1 MKHSLLRK
9 TLAVA
14 SVLWLGSASTAYA
27 QEPIQLELGNWLAS
41 TAAISVG
48 AMEPWKKLVEEKT
61 NGRVKVN
68 VYHGGVLGSSRA
80 VLDDVKGG
88 VYHVGMAIPAY
99 YYDTAYFK
107 LLVGELPFAFS
118 GAAMGSK
125 VMAEYVK
132 KNGKDVFDKLGVKDV
147 GVAVSDP
154 YVILS
159 TKPIRKLE
167 DLKGE
172 RMRVAGKAW
181 VPIVNDWGAV
191 ATPMQP
197 ENAYTALERGT
208 LGVMQYSP
216 SGAAGWKYFE
226 VAPYV
231 TTINSPTVVVSL
243 IMNKAFYEK
252 LPADLKKMFDEE
264 LNPAFQQLIAQT
276 YERGAPEALKK
287 MDEYFKA
294 KGKGEVITLTPDEK
308 AKFVASTKPAW
319 DAWVAEA
326 DKRKLNGQSAMVDF
340 KEILKQN
347 GIPAH
352 F

>member
-1 MKHSLLRK
+1 MKYKFLK
-9 TLAVA
+9 NTLVVA
-14 SVLWLGSASTAYA
+14 STLWLGSASTAYA
-27 QEPIQLELGNWLAS
+27 QKPIQLELGNWLAS
-41 TAAISVG
+41 TAAVSVG

-61 NGRVKVN
+61 DGRVKVN
-68 VYHGGVLGSSRA
+68 LYHGGVLGSSRS
-80 VLDDVKGG
+80 VLEDVRGG

-118 GAAMGSK
+118 GAAIGSK
-125 VMAEYVK
+125 VMAEFAAK
-132 KNGKDVFDKLGVKDV
+132 DGQDVFETLGVKNV

-159 TKPIRKLE
+159 TKPIHKLE

-181 VPIVNDWGAV
+181 VPIVNGWGAV
-191 ATPMQP
+191 ATPIQP

-216 SGAAGWKYFE
+216 AGAAGWKLFE

-231 TTINSPTVVVSL
+231 TTINSPTVVVNL
-243 IMNKAFYEK
+243 IMNKGFYEK
-252 LPADLKKMFDEE
+252 LPDDLKKLFDEE

-276 YERGAPEALKK
+276 YETGAPAALKK
-287 MDEYFKA
+287 MAEHFKE
-294 KGKGEVITLTPDEK
+294 KGKGEVYELSPEER
-308 AKFVASTKPAW
+308 AKFVSSTKVAW
-319 DAWVAEA
+319 DAWVEEA
-326 DKRKLNGQSAMVDF
+326 DKRNMDGEKTMADF
-340 KEILKQN
+340 KAILEKN
-347 GIPAH
+347 GIPAQ

>member
-1 MKHSLLRK
+1 MSKFIQK
-9 TLAVA
+9 TLTVA
-14 SVLWLGSASTAYA
+14 SALWLSAASTAYA
-27 QEPIQLELGNWLAS
+27 QEPIQLEFGNWLAS
-41 TAAISVG
+41 TGAFAVG
-48 AMEPWKKLVEEKT
+48 AAEPWKKLVEEKT

-68 VYHGGVLGSSRA
+68 LYHGGILGSSRST
-80 VLDDVKGG
+80 LDDVRGG
-88 VYHVGMAIPAY
+88 VYHVGISIPAY

-118 GAAMGSK
+118 RAADGSK
-125 VMAEYVK
+125 VMAEFAEKY
-132 KNGKDVFDKLGVKDV
+132 GKDVFDKLGVKNM
-147 GVAVSDP
+147 GVLVTDP

-181 VPIVNDWGAV
+181 VPIVKGWGAIP
-191 ATPMQP
+191 TPMQP

-216 SGAAGWKYFE
+216 AGAAGWKFFE

-243 IMNKAFYEK
+243 IMNKGFYEK
-252 LPADLKKMFDEE
+252 LPADLKTLFDNE
-264 LNPAFQQLIAQT
+264 LNPALQRLAAQT
-276 YERGAPEALKK
+276 YDRGGPEGLKQ
-287 MDEYFKA
+287 MEEYFKA
-294 KGKGEVITLTPDEK
+294 KGKGEVINLSPEEK
-308 AKFVASTKPAW
+308 ARFVATTKPAW
-319 DAWVAEA
+319 DDWVAEA
-326 DKRKLNGQSAMVDF
+326 DKRNMSGQATLADF
-340 KEILKQN
+340 KEILKKN
-347 GIPAH
+347 GLPVP

>member
-1 MKHSLLRK
+1 MTYKFVKS

-14 SVLWLGSASTAYA
+14 SALWLGAASTAHA
-27 QEPIQLELGNWLAS
+27 QKPIQLELGNWLAS

-68 VYHGGVLGSSRA
+68 LYHGGVLGSSRA
-80 VLDDVKGG
+80 VLDDVRGG

-107 LLVGELPFAFS
+107 LLVGELPFAFD
-118 GAAMGSK
+118 GAAIGSK
-125 VMAEYVK
+125 VMTEFVQ

-181 VPIVNDWGAV
+181 VPIVTDWGAV

-216 SGAAGWKYFE
+216 AGAAGWKFFE

-231 TTINSPTVVVSL
+231 TTVNSPTVVVSL
-243 IMNKAFYEK
+243 IMNKPFYEK
-252 LPADLKKMFDEE
+252 LPDDLKKMFDEE
-264 LNPAFQQLIAQT
+264 LNPAFQQLVAQT

-287 MDEYFKA
+287 MAEYFKER
-294 KGKGEVITLTPDEK
+294 GKGEVINLSPEERS
-308 AKFVASTKPAW
+308 KFVASTQPAW

-326 DKRKLNGQSAMVDF
+326 DKRKMGGDAAMADF
-340 KEILKQN
+340 KEILKKN
-347 GIPAH
+347 GIPAP